1 MIKKNEFLK
10 RLLVAVIGVP
20 IIIFFS
26 LYGKILFLVLI
37 SFIMVV
43 SLWEFY
49 SFNSFVNKTLY
60 KIIGTISLLLINT
73 DFYLYSG
80 EHIIFIVAS
89 TVIMII
95 LVELFSA
102 KDNAV
107 VNTAVPI
114 LGIIYMLFFTFFIV
128 IREHVF
134 SDIHNYSYGG
144 YVIILIFTILWAF
157 DISAYIFGSLLGK
170 HTLYPQISPRKTW
183 EGTILGIVTAL
194 IVSLIINHYLNINL
208 SHITCLLFT
217 LILCITA
224 QLSDL
229 VESMFK
235 RDSQIKD
242 SSKILPGHGGIFDR
256 FDGFFLAAPVSYLMI
271 KLFF

>member
-1 MIKKNEFLK
+1 MIRRNEFLQ
-10 RLLVAVIGVP
+10 RLLVAIIGIP
-20 IIIFFS
+20 MIILLS
-26 LYGKILFLVLI
+26 LYGKIPFLVLI

-49 SFNSFVNKTLY
+49 SFSSIINKTLY
-60 KIIGTISLLLINT
+60 KIIGTIALLLINT

-80 EHIIFIVAS
+80 ENFYFIITAAI
-89 TVIMII
+89 ILII
-95 LVELFSA
+95 LVELFSG

-107 VNTAVPI
+107 LNTAVPI
-114 LGIIYMLFFTFFIV
+114 LGIVYMLFFTFFIV

-144 YVIILIFTILWAF
+144 YVIIFIFTILWSF
-157 DISAYIFGSLLGK
+157 DISAYIFGSIWGK
-170 HTLYPQISPRKTW
+170 HTLYPQISPKKTW
-183 EGTILGIVTAL
+183 EGTILGIITA
-194 IVSLIINHYLNINL
+194 SLISLVINRYLNITL
-208 SHITCLLFT
+208 SHITCLFFT
-217 LILCITA
+217 LTLCITA

-235 RDSQIKD
+235 RDCQIKD

-256 FDGFFLAAPVSYLMI
+256 FDGFFLAAPMSYLFI
-271 KLFF
+271 KIFF